1 MEREEFIRK
10 LGVLLDVLTNS
21 NNEHLTICGSDKTE
35 NGIVFFV
42 TKSELYLY
50 DVSLWIGDNMIVT
63 TTEVSKNSVLLMFPV
78 YTSDKIRELSIFVSD

>member
-35 NGIVFFV
+35 DGIVFFV
-42 TKSELYLY
+42 TKGEPYLY

>member
-1 MEREEFIRK
+1 MEREVFVKK

-35 NGIVFFV
+35 DGMVFFV

-50 DVSLWIGDNMIVT
+50 DVDLWIGDNMIVSIS
-63 TTEVSKNSVLLMFPV
+63 EVSKDSVLIMFTV
-78 YTSDKIRELSIFVSD
+78 YVSDNIRELSISVSD

>member
-1 MEREEFIRK
+1 MEKEEYVKK

-35 NGIVFFV
+35 DGIVFFV

-50 DVSLWIGDNMIVT
+50 DVSLWIGDNMIVSIT
-63 TTEVSKNSVLLMFPV
+63 DVSKDSALLMFTV
-78 YTSDKIRELSIFVSD
+78 YTSSKIKDLNIFVSD

>member
-35 NGIVFFV
+35 DGIVFFV
-42 TKSELYLY
+42 TKSELHLY

-78 YTSDKIRELSIFVSD
+78 YTSSKIKELSIFVAD

>member
-1 MEREEFIRK
+1 MEKEEFVKK

-35 NGIVFFV
+35 DGIVFFV

-50 DVSLWIGDNMIVT
+50 DVSLWIGDNMIVSIT
-63 TTEVSKNSVLLMFPV
+63 DVSKNSVLLMFTV
-78 YTSDKIRELSIFVSD
+78 YTSSKIKDLNIFVSD

>member
-10 LGVLLDVLTNS
+10 LDVLLDVLTNS

-35 NGIVFFV
+35 DGMVFFV

-50 DVSLWIGDNMIVT
+50 DVDLWIGDNMVAT
-63 TTEVSKNSVLLMFPV
+63 VPDVSKDVVLLMFPV
-78 YTSDKIRELSIFVSD
+78 YTSDKIRELSISVSD

>member
-10 LGVLLDVLTNS
+10 LDALLDVLTNS

-35 NGIVFFV
+35 DGIDFFV

-50 DVSLWIGDNMIVT
+50 DVSLWVGDNMIVSIT
-63 TTEVSKNSVLLMFPV
+63 DVSKDSVLLMFTV
-78 YTSDKIRELSIFVSD
+78 YTSSKINELSISVD

>member
-1 MEREEFIRK
+1 MKREEFAKK

-35 NGIVFFV
+35 DGMVFFV

-50 DVSLWIGDNMIVT
+50 DVDLWIGDNMVAT
-63 TTEVSKNSVLLMFPV
+63 VPDVSKGVVLLMFPV
-78 YTSDKIRELSIFVSD
+78 YTSSKIKDLSIFVND

>member
-78 YTSDKIRELSIFVSD
+78 YTSSKIKELSIFVSD

>member
-21 NNEHLTICGSDKTE
+21 NNEHLAICGSDKTE
-35 NGIVFFV
+35 DGIVFFV

-78 YTSDKIRELSIFVSD
+78 YTSSKIKELSIFVAD